1 MILDDQT
8 PLSLLLNLKA
18 VARMS
23 QSFCIFAALIMA

>member
-1 MILDDQT
+1 MVLYGLI